1 MCYDRKKSTLDDPS
15 FVAMKVQKSASH
27 YRDAALDEIELLQC
41 INEKMMSSIVIQE
54 NLYGNDNH
62 IVRLVDHFDHG
73 GPHGKHVCMVFEMLG
88 ENLLKIIK
96 KYDYRGIPIPIVK
109 NFVRQVCMGLDYL
122 HRHCSTIHTDLKPE
136 NILVGLAPKPS
147 DLEKVMQLVG
157 NDKPMGN
164 SSSTSTSLSKGGDKK
179 IKKIKSAEIGE
190 LQEGIDKMSMEG
202 GGSGGIS
209 HFNGH
214 HNDPT
219 IVKLTAEQK
228 KKLKKKAKKKKQL
241 SKKKGEGETKKGSST
256 GHRSR
261 KGGHQ
266 RNNGETTTVP
276 SKSTEDERLS
286 EKEQEKLEMML
297 MELDSTPKED
307 VGVMADPSS
316 SNHQKVSSETVP
328 SSSSSSQ
335 PNKNSGKDTTEDE
348 NPDFGVIHEGEER
361 MKMLRLSAFMHLN
374 FESRADY
381 EIEHHRHHSLHMQS
395 KTIPKESY
403 LPPPKPFLAS
413 LPMVGPFLSFSFCLR
428 LLTYSFTLFP
438 FFFLD
443 NNIRTNDKYS
453 WNANKYGS

>member
-1 MCYDRKKSTLDDPS
+1 MCYDRKKSTIDDPS

-41 INEKMMSSIVIQE
+41 INEKMMSSIVISE
-54 NLYGNDNH
+54 NFYSNEGNH

-109 NFVRQVCMGLDYL
+109 NFIRQVCMGLDYL
-122 HRHCSTIHTDLKPE
+122 HRHCSIIHTDLKPE
-136 NILVGLAPKPS
+136 NILVTLAPKPS
-147 DLEKVMQLVG
+147 DLEKVMHLVG
-157 NDKPMGN
+157 NDKPMGS
-164 SSSTSTSLSKGGDKK
+164 SSSTSTSTSTSKGGDKK
-179 IKKIKSAEIGE
+179 MKKIKSAEIGE
-190 LQEGIDKMSMEG
+190 LQEGIDKMSMDG
-202 GGSGGIS
+202 GGGGGGTTSVNHHIS
-209 HFNGH
+209 GH

-228 KKLKKKAKKKKQL
+228 KKLKKKAKKKKQQ

-266 RNNGETTTVP
+266 RNNGETTTVR
-276 SKSTEDERLS
+276 SKPTEEDRLS
-286 EKEQEKLEMML
+286 DKEQEKLEMML

-307 VGVMADPSS
+307 GDVADSNHHKSS
-316 SNHQKVSSETVP
+316 SDNVP
-328 SSSSSSQ
+328 SSSSSSH
-335 PNKNSGKDTTEDE
+335 PNKKDLVEEE
-348 NPDFGVIHEGEER
+348 NPDFGVVHEGEER

-395 KTIPKESY
+395 KTLPKESY

-413 LPMVGPFLSFSFCLR
+413 LPMVSTNFLPFCVALFVFRFALFLFS
-428 LLTYSFTLFP
+428 
-438 FFFLD
+438 LD
-443 NNIRTNDKYS
+443 HNLRTNDQYS
-453 WNANKYGS
+453 WNAKKYGFR